1 MDEATMARRPND
13 HCNSIGWLLWHMNR
27 VWDGLIHD
35 WLTETTQIWV
45 SQGWHQ
51 QYGMS
56 DDPTERGLGWTA
68 EQVGAWQPPSREVQ
82 LGYYEAIKTDIRE
95 YLASMTL
102 EGLERLVVVPPR
114 TDTQTVG
121 TAMGQRTWD
130 NITHGG

>member
-1 MDEATMARRPND
+1 M
-13 HCNSIGWLLWHMNR
+13 
-27 VWDGLIHD
+27 
-35 WLTETTQIWV
+35 
-45 SQGWHQ
+45 
-51 QYGMS
+51 
-56 DDPTERGLGWTA
+56 GWTA

-114 TDTQTVG
+114 TDAQTVG

-130 NITHGG
+130 NITHGGQIAYLRGYFQGMGWYPR